1 MEKEDDKKEDKKED
15 DKKEDKKEDKEDKKE
30 NENDKKYK
38 KNKIKNYL
46 QNIDNNHKQ
55 DSATFLENLK
65 MFDKKF
71 NKKEEKVPNISNRFP
86 GNLNQMRNNE
96 GTEDDFAMNVNETL
110 IDPYPNLDTNP
121 FRQNGD
127 YLNLAQNQEQIN
139 LLRIIADN
147 LSRENQRGISHS
159 VIFIGY
165 IICFLILTN
174 RFANNGG
181 FDYSASRSLYY
192 MIVAL
197 SCFISVI
204 YLKEIV
210 KANKKNKNK

>member
-1 MEKEDDKKEDKKED
+1 MEENEKEDKKDEKND
-15 DKKEDKKEDKEDKKE
+15 NKKDEK
-30 NENDKKYK
+30 NDNKKYK
-38 KNKIKNYL
+38 KNKAKDLI
-46 QNIDNNHKQ
+46 QNIDNNFKQ
-55 DSATFLENLK
+55 DSATFLDNLK
-65 MFDKKF
+65 RFDK
-71 NKKEEKVPNISNRFP
+71 NKREKEKVPNISN
-86 GNLNQMRNNE
+86 NLNQIKNNE
-96 GTEDDFAMNVNETL
+96 GTEDDFTMNVNETL
-110 IDPYPNLDTNP
+110 IDPYPNLDNP

-147 LSRENQRGISHS
+147 LTRENHSGISYS
-159 VIFIGY
+159 VILIGY
-165 IICFLILTN
+165 IIFFIILTN
-174 RFANNGG
+174 RFHNSGG

-192 MIVAL
+192 MILAL

>member
-1 MEKEDDKKEDKKED
+1 MEENEKEDKKAEE
-15 DKKEDKKEDKEDKKE
+15 KNEDKKEDKEDKKE

-38 KNKIKNYL
+38 KNKTKDLI
-46 QNIDNNHKQ
+46 QNIDNNFKQ

-65 MFDKKF
+65 RFDK
-71 NKKEEKVPNISNRFP
+71 NKREKEKVPNISN
-86 GNLNQMRNNE
+86 NLNQIKNNE
-96 GTEDDFAMNVNETL
+96 GTEDDFTMNVNETL
-110 IDPYPNLDTNP
+110 IDPYPNLDNP

-147 LSRENQRGISHS
+147 LTRENHSGISYS
-159 VIFIGY
+159 VILIGY
-165 IICFLILTN
+165 IIFFIILTN
-174 RFANNGG
+174 RFHNSGG

-192 MIVAL
+192 MILAL

>member
-1 MEKEDDKKEDKKED
+1 MEENEKEDKKAEE
-15 DKKEDKKEDKEDKKE
+15 KNEDKKDEK
-30 NENDKKYK
+30 NDNKKYK
-38 KNKIKNYL
+38 KNKAKDLI
-46 QNIDNNHKQ
+46 QNIDNNFKQ

-65 MFDKKF
+65 RFDKNFKRE
-71 NKKEEKVPNISNRFP
+71 KEKVPNISN
-86 GNLNQMRNNE
+86 NLNQIKNNE
-96 GTEDDFAMNVNETL
+96 GTEDDFTMNVNETL
-110 IDPYPNLDTNP
+110 IDPYPNLDNP

-147 LSRENQRGISHS
+147 LTSENQRGISYS
-159 VIFIGY
+159 VILIGY

-197 SCFISVI
+197 SCFIGVI

>member
-1 MEKEDDKKEDKKED
+1 MEENEKEDKKAEE
-15 DKKEDKKEDKEDKKE
+15 KNEDKKDEK
-30 NENDKKYK
+30 NDNKKYK
-38 KNKIKNYL
+38 KNKAKDLI
-46 QNIDNNHKQ
+46 QNIDNNFKQ

-65 MFDKKF
+65 RFDKKRE
-71 NKKEEKVPNISNRFP
+71 KEKVPNISN
-86 GNLNQMRNNE
+86 NLNQIKNNE
-96 GTEDDFAMNVNETL
+96 GTEDDFTMNVNETL
-110 IDPYPNLDTNP
+110 IDPYPNLDNP

-127 YLNLAQNQEQIN
+127 YLNLSQNQEQIN

-147 LSRENQRGISHS
+147 LTRENHSGISYS
-159 VIFIGY
+159 VILIGY
-165 IICFLILTN
+165 IIFFIILTN
-174 RFANNGG
+174 RFHNSGG

-192 MIVAL
+192 MILAL

>member
-1 MEKEDDKKEDKKED
+1 MEENEKEDKKAEE
-15 DKKEDKKEDKEDKKE
+15 KNEDKKDEK
-30 NENDKKYK
+30 NDNKKYK
-38 KNKIKNYL
+38 KNKAKDLI
-46 QNIDNNHKQ
+46 QNIDNNFKQ

-65 MFDKKF
+65 RFDKNFKRE
-71 NKKEEKVPNISNRFP
+71 KEKVPNISN
-86 GNLNQMRNNE
+86 NLNQIKNNE
-96 GTEDDFAMNVNETL
+96 GTEDDFTMNVNETL
-110 IDPYPNLDTNP
+110 IDPYPNLDNP

-127 YLNLAQNQEQIN
+127 YLNLSQNQEQIN

-147 LSRENQRGISHS
+147 LTRENHSGISYS
-159 VIFIGY
+159 VILIGY
-165 IICFLILTN
+165 IIFFIILTN
-174 RFANNGG
+174 RFHNSGG

-192 MIVAL
+192 MILAL

>member
-1 MEKEDDKKEDKKED
+1 MEENGKEDKKAEE
-15 DKKEDKKEDKEDKKE
+15 KNEDKKDEK
-30 NENDKKYK
+30 NDNKKYK
-38 KNKIKNYL
+38 KNKAKDLI
-46 QNIDNNHKQ
+46 QNIDNNFKQ

-65 MFDKKF
+65 RFDKNFKRE
-71 NKKEEKVPNISNRFP
+71 KEKVPNISN
-86 GNLNQMRNNE
+86 NLNQIKNNE
-96 GTEDDFAMNVNETL
+96 GTEDDFTMNVNETL
-110 IDPYPNLDTNP
+110 IDPYPNLDNP

-147 LSRENQRGISHS
+147 LTRENHSGISYS
-159 VIFIGY
+159 VILIGY
-165 IICFLILTN
+165 IIFFIILTN
-174 RFANNGG
+174 RFHNSGG

-192 MIVAL
+192 MILAL

>member
-1 MEKEDDKKEDKKED
+1 MEENEKEDKKAEE
-15 DKKEDKKEDKEDKKE
+15 KNEDKKDEK
-30 NENDKKYK
+30 NDNKKYK
-38 KNKIKNYL
+38 KNKAKDLI
-46 QNIDNNHKQ
+46 QNIDNNFKQ
-55 DSATFLENLK
+55 DSATFLQNLK
-65 MFDKKF
+65 RFDKNFKRE
-71 NKKEEKVPNISNRFP
+71 KEKVPNISN
-86 GNLNQMRNNE
+86 NLNQIKNNE

-127 YLNLAQNQEQIN
+127 YLNLAQSQEQIN

-147 LSRENQRGISHS
+147 LTSENQRGISQS
-159 VIFIGY
+159 VILIGY
-165 IICFLILTN
+165 IICFLILIN
-174 RFANNGG
+174 RFVNNGG

-192 MIVAL
+192 MILAL

>member
-1 MEKEDDKKEDKKED
+1 MEENEKEDKKTEE
-15 DKKEDKKEDKEDKKE
+15 KNEDKKDEK
-30 NENDKKYK
+30 NDNKKYK
-38 KNKIKNYL
+38 KNKAKDLI
-46 QNIDNNHKQ
+46 QNIDNNFKQ

-65 MFDKKF
+65 RFDKNFKRE
-71 NKKEEKVPNISNRFP
+71 KEKVPNISN
-86 GNLNQMRNNE
+86 NLNQIKNNE
-96 GTEDDFAMNVNETL
+96 GTEDDFTMNVNETL
-110 IDPYPNLDTNP
+110 IDPYPNLDNP

-147 LSRENQRGISHS
+147 LTRENHSGISYS
-159 VIFIGY
+159 AILIGY
-165 IICFLILTN
+165 IIFFIILTN
-174 RFANNGG
+174 RFHNSGG

-192 MIVAL
+192 MILAL

>member
-1 MEKEDDKKEDKKED
+1 MEENEKEDKKAEE
-15 DKKEDKKEDKEDKKE
+15 KNEDKKAEEKNEDKKDE
-30 NENDKKYK
+30 KNDNKKYK
-38 KNKIKNYL
+38 KNKAKDLI
-46 QNIDNNHKQ
+46 QNIDNNFKQ

-65 MFDKKF
+65 RFDK
-71 NKKEEKVPNISNRFP
+71 NKREKEKVPNISN
-86 GNLNQMRNNE
+86 NLNQIKNNE
-96 GTEDDFAMNVNETL
+96 GTEDDFTMNVNETL
-110 IDPYPNLDTNP
+110 IDPYPNLDNP

-147 LSRENQRGISHS
+147 LTRENHSGISYS
-159 VIFIGY
+159 VILIGY
-165 IICFLILTN
+165 IIFFIILTN
-174 RFANNGG
+174 RFHNSGG

-192 MIVAL
+192 MILAL

>member
-1 MEKEDDKKEDKKED
+1 MKKEKKKKEDKKKEN
-15 DKKEDKKEDKEDKKE
+15 KKEDKKEDKEDKKE
-30 NENDKKYK
+30 NKKYK

-71 NKKEEKVPNISNRFP
+71 NKKEEKVPNISN
-86 GNLNQMRNNE
+86 NLNQIKNNE
-96 GTEDDFAMNVNETL
+96 GTEYDSMNVNETL
-110 IDPYPNLDTNP
+110 IDPYPNIDTNP

-147 LSRENQRGISHS
+147 LSSENQRGISHS

>member
-1 MEKEDDKKEDKKED
+1 MKIKKMKKMII
-15 DKKEDKKEDKEDKKE
+15 KSI
-30 NENDKKYK
+30 K
-38 KNKIKNYL
+38 KNKAKDLI
-46 QNIDNNHKQ
+46 QNIDNNFKQ

-65 MFDKKF
+65 RFDKNFKRE
-71 NKKEEKVPNISNRFP
+71 KEKVPNISN
-86 GNLNQMRNNE
+86 NLNQIKNNE
-96 GTEDDFAMNVNETL
+96 GTEDDFTMNVNETL
-110 IDPYPNLDTNP
+110 IDPYPNLDNP

-147 LSRENQRGISHS
+147 LTRENHSGISYS
-159 VIFIGY
+159 VILIGY
-165 IICFLILTN
+165 IIFFIILTN
-174 RFANNGG
+174 RFHNSGG

-192 MIVAL
+192 MILAL

>member
-1 MEKEDDKKEDKKED
+1 MEENEKEDKKAEE
-15 DKKEDKKEDKEDKKE
+15 KNEDKKDEK
-30 NENDKKYK
+30 NDNKKYK
-38 KNKIKNYL
+38 KNKAKDLI
-46 QNIDNNHKQ
+46 QNIDNNFKQ

-65 MFDKKF
+65 RFDKNFKRE
-71 NKKEEKVPNISNRFP
+71 KEKVPNISN
-86 GNLNQMRNNE
+86 NLNQIKNNE
-96 GTEDDFAMNVNETL
+96 GTEDDFTMNVNETL
-110 IDPYPNLDTNP
+110 IDPYPNLDNP
-121 FRQNGD
+121 LRQNGD

-147 LSRENQRGISHS
+147 LTRENHSGISYS
-159 VIFIGY
+159 VILIGY
-165 IICFLILTN
+165 IIFFIILTN
-174 RFANNGG
+174 RFHNSGG

-192 MIVAL
+192 MILAL

>member
-1 MEKEDDKKEDKKED
+1 MEENEKEDKKAEE
-15 DKKEDKKEDKEDKKE
+15 KNEDKKAEEKNEDKKDE
-30 NENDKKYK
+30 KNDNKKYK
-38 KNKIKNYL
+38 KNKAKDLI
-46 QNIDNNHKQ
+46 QNIDNNFKQ

-65 MFDKKF
+65 RFDKNFKRE
-71 NKKEEKVPNISNRFP
+71 KEKVPNISN
-86 GNLNQMRNNE
+86 NLNQIKNNE
-96 GTEDDFAMNVNETL
+96 GTEDDFTMNVNETL
-110 IDPYPNLDTNP
+110 IDPYPNLDNP

-147 LSRENQRGISHS
+147 LTRENHSGISYS
-159 VIFIGY
+159 VILIGY
-165 IICFLILTN
+165 IIFFIILTN
-174 RFANNGG
+174 RFHNSGG

-192 MIVAL
+192 MILAL

>member
-1 MEKEDDKKEDKKED
+1 MEENEKEDKKAEE
-15 DKKEDKKEDKEDKKE
+15 KNEDKKDEK
-30 NENDKKYK
+30 NDNKKYK
-38 KNKIKNYL
+38 KNKTKDLI
-46 QNIDNNHKQ
+46 QNIDNNFKQ

-65 MFDKKF
+65 RFDK
-71 NKKEEKVPNISNRFP
+71 NKREKEKVPNISN
-86 GNLNQMRNNE
+86 NLNQIKNNE
-96 GTEDDFAMNVNETL
+96 GTEDDFTMNVNETL
-110 IDPYPNLDTNP
+110 IDPYPNLDNP

-147 LSRENQRGISHS
+147 LTRENHSGISYS
-159 VIFIGY
+159 VILIGY
-165 IICFLILTN
+165 IIFFIILTN
-174 RFANNGG
+174 RFHNNGG

-192 MIVAL
+192 MILAL

>member
-1 MEKEDDKKEDKKED
+1 MEENEKEDKKAEE
-15 DKKEDKKEDKEDKKE
+15 KNEDKKDEK
-30 NENDKKYK
+30 NDNKKYK
-38 KNKIKNYL
+38 KNKAKDLI
-46 QNIDNNHKQ
+46 QNIDNNFKQ

-65 MFDKKF
+65 RFDK
-71 NKKEEKVPNISNRFP
+71 NKREKEKVPNISN
-86 GNLNQMRNNE
+86 NLNQIKNNE
-96 GTEDDFAMNVNETL
+96 GTEDDFTMNVNETL
-110 IDPYPNLDTNP
+110 IDPYPNLDNP

-147 LSRENQRGISHS
+147 LTRENHSGISYS
-159 VIFIGY
+159 VILIGY
-165 IICFLILTN
+165 IIFFIILTN
-174 RFANNGG
+174 RFHNNGG

-192 MIVAL
+192 MILAL

>member
-1 MEKEDDKKEDKKED
+1 MEENEKEDKKAEE
-15 DKKEDKKEDKEDKKE
+15 KNEDKKDEK
-30 NENDKKYK
+30 NDNKKYK
-38 KNKIKNYL
+38 KNKAKDLI
-46 QNIDNNHKQ
+46 QNIDNNFKQ

-65 MFDKKF
+65 RFDKNFKRE
-71 NKKEEKVPNISNRFP
+71 KEKVPNINN
-86 GNLNQMRNNE
+86 NLNQIKNNE
-96 GTEDDFAMNVNETL
+96 GTEDDFTMNVNETL
-110 IDPYPNLDTNP
+110 IDPYPNLDNP

-147 LSRENQRGISHS
+147 LTRENHSGISYS
-159 VIFIGY
+159 VILIGY
-165 IICFLILTN
+165 IIFFIILTN
-174 RFANNGG
+174 RFHNSGG

-192 MIVAL
+192 MILAL

>member
-1 MEKEDDKKEDKKED
+1 MKIKKMKKMII
-15 DKKEDKKEDKEDKKE
+15 KSI
-30 NENDKKYK
+30 K
-38 KNKIKNYL
+38 KNKAKDLI
-46 QNIDNNHKQ
+46 QNIDNNFKQ

-65 MFDKKF
+65 RFDKNFKRE
-71 NKKEEKVPNISNRFP
+71 KEKVPNINN
-86 GNLNQMRNNE
+86 NLNQIKNIE
-96 GTEDDFAMNVNETL
+96 GTEDDFTMNVNETL
-110 IDPYPNLDTNP
+110 IDPYPNLDNP

-147 LSRENQRGISHS
+147 LTRENHSGISYS
-159 VIFIGY
+159 AILIGY
-165 IICFLILTN
+165 IIFFIILTN
-174 RFANNGG
+174 RFHNSGG

-192 MIVAL
+192 MILAL